1 MAESRAA
8 IRYAKAVLSL
18 AIDKKVAEA
27 VNTDMKLIAN
37 AISESP
43 ELNTMLLSPVVRSS
57 EKKSVLSAVFS
68 NVNGTSDQ
76 LIDVLITNKRIA
88 LLGDVANRYNHLYD
102 TLKDTQVAKVTSAVP
117 LTDELKAKVLAKVKE
132 LTGKVTEVE
141 NIVDESILGGFILR
155 VGDVQYDASVANK
168 LNRLKREF
176 TLN

>member
-18 AIDKKVAEA
+18 AIDNKVADA
-27 VNTDMKLIAN
+27 VNADMKEIAK
-37 AISESP
+37 AISDSAD
-43 ELNTMLLSPVVRSS
+43 LSLMLSSPVVRSAD
-57 EKKSVLSAVFS
+57 KKSVLSSVFS
-68 NVNGTSDQ
+68 KANNASTQ
-76 LIDVLITNKRIA
+76 LIDVLIENKRIA
-88 LLGDVANRYNHLYD
+88 LLGDVANRYNQLYD

-117 LTDELKAKVLAKVKE
+117 LNDELKSKVLAKIKE